1 MMYISSINAFTASWL
16 LLCLIKPLYS
26 EAEKS
31 HVVPYEINNTMHRSE
46 PVFPEDQI
54 QSNVSKLP
62 QYIYRNYQSNSVPSE
77 IFEKNM
83 YPVAYVKKNVTKS
96 MAEYRV
102 RKKYRLYII
111 ILKLCTLKSMEKRK
125 RFLQLEQRYEE
136 TGRRDKEIMLK
147 ISALEKLLSEDTKE
161 RDVESNT
168 VEDNI
173 IAETSIPEE
182 TKRVVRQVRK
192 QRPGF
197 FYTLARL
204 AFETFNDTRSAI
216 QQISNII
223 GENFEPDTTVRS
235 PVVSSNS
242 LQVDDATTVTATSND
257 QNDLSSNEAS
267 INVTTM
273 TTTTMRTT
281 EAPFRFTRN
290 GLQDIISRNL
300 RGLMRLFNIEWQ
312 DALNQSDIS
321 VREFQRNLGNQIG
334 SFLQDNPNAF

>member
-1 MMYISSINAFTASWL
+1 MYISSINAFTASWL

-96 MAEYRV
+96 MAEYR
-102 RKKYRLYII
+102 
-111 ILKLCTLKSMEKRK
+111 
-125 RFLQLEQRYEE
+125 LEQRYEE

>member
-1 MMYISSINAFTASWL
+1 
-16 LLCLIKPLYS
+16 
-26 EAEKS
+26 
-31 HVVPYEINNTMHRSE
+31 
-46 PVFPEDQI
+46 
-54 QSNVSKLP
+54 
-62 QYIYRNYQSNSVPSE
+62 
-77 IFEKNM
+77 
-83 YPVAYVKKNVTKS
+83 